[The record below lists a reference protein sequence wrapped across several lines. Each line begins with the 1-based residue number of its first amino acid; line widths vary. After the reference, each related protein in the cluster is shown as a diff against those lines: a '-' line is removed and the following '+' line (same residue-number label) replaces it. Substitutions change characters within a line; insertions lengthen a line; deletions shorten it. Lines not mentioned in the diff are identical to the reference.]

1 MLCPR
6 ISVSQHQ
13 MLAVW
18 LDSSHSPRIFLLW
31 FKPLLLLPLVFLL
44 SSFSA
49 NILSSITSFSTQLTI
64 WGSISLTNSPHLGHI
79 GSKFSSF
86 GNSFGWFWRILEK
99 WVRLILLWETHYW
112 YVLVWQFHHWLN
124 PKTCSLTKKCW
135 SRTIERVEGNYNN
148 FFSFFFRNNYNMLLT
163 PQLKPFTP

>member
-1 MLCPR
+1 MHDVMSQNFC
-6 ISVSQHQ
+6 VSTPNACS
-13 MLAVW
+13 MI
-18 LDSSHSPRIFLLW
+18 R
-31 FKPLLLLPLVFLL
+31 FKPLSKNLSPMIQASLACSPCLP
-44 SSFSA
+44 S
-49 NILSSITSFSTQLTI
+49 QLTF
-64 WGSISLTNSPHLGHI
+64 WAPSLHFQLDWLSGGSISLTNSPHLGHI

-148 FFSFFFRNNYNMLLT
+148 FFFFFF
-163 PQLKPFTP
+163 KK